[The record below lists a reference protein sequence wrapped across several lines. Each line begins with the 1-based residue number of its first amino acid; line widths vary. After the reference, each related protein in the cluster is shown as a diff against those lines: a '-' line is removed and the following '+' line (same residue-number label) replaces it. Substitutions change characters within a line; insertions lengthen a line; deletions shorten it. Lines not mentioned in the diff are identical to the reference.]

1 MNKPIILLTVY
12 TLVIGVICY
21 SVNILNN
28 QLVYNKIYYFIIYY
42 YFVSLLSN
50 SFINFAVAKN
60 KGNLTMF
67 FLASMIGRLMLSV
80 IFAVLF
86 MMLDKTNLVVIGIN
100 FVVLHLLFLGLDLF
114 IVIDRIK
121 NLSKKDQNLN
131 VGQST

>member
-1 MNKPIILLTVY
+1 
-12 TLVIGVICY
+12 
-21 SVNILNN
+21 
-28 QLVYNKIYYFIIYY
+28 
-42 YFVSLLSN
+42 
-50 SFINFAVAKN
+50 
-60 KGNLTMF
+60 MF